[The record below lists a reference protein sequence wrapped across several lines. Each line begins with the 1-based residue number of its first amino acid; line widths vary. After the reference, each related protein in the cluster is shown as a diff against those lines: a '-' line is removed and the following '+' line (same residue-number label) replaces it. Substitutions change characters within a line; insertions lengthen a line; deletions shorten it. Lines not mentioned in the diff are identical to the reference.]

1 MIKYKVQIDMSE
13 FDAPGFWEDVAGA
26 EFATRAQALEHIEW
40 MKKEYGDK
48 IEYRAQPYAAP
59 RTVPAYYEV
68 DGGSMW
74 NGVGRSYF

>member
-1 MIKYKVQIDMSE
+1 MIKYKVQIDMAE
-13 FDAPGFWEDVAGA
+13 FGELAMWQDVAGS

-40 MKKEYGDK
+40 MKKEYGDQ
-48 IEYRAQPYAAP
+48 IEYRAQPCAVL

-74 NGVGRSYF
+74 NGIGRSYF